1 MDRTSDEEA
10 AVKIDTPARRLS
22 RAGVAAAVVH
32 LLLLAVTVVLI
43 LGSGEGPW
51 AQHWF
56 IFLALDFPVSL
67 GVIPVAWM
75 VPESPA
81 GPLSDLSNFWWPLA
95 YHAIVGSG
103 WWYIVGWALARK
115 LGLGRERPTQ

>member
-1 MDRTSDEEA
+1 M
-10 AVKIDTPARRLS
+10 
-22 RAGVAAAVVH
+22 VVH
-32 LLLLAVTVVLI
+32 LLLLAVTVTLI
-43 LGSGEGPW
+43 LGSGDGPW

-67 GVIPVAWM
+67 GVIPVAWV

-103 WWYIVGWALARK
+103 WWYIVGWALARR
-115 LGLGRERPTQ
+115 LGRGRTQPTP